1 MPYDATKMADWQISE
16 AAEKKMPSP
25 EQWQQKL
32 GLQKEEMLPMG
43 RLAKLDFLKII
54 ERLKG
59 PGFTLAF
66 TAKGRLNPLLETI
79 PVRVILNEKIAL
91 LGAGRCAAR

>member
-1 MPYDATKMADWQISE
+1 LPTRWWRRSSA
-16 AAEKKMPSP
+16 
-25 EQWQQKL
+25 
-32 GLQKEEMLPMG
+32 LQP
-43 RLAKLDFLKII
+43 ASKII

-79 PVRVILNEKIAL
+79 PVRVILKEKITL